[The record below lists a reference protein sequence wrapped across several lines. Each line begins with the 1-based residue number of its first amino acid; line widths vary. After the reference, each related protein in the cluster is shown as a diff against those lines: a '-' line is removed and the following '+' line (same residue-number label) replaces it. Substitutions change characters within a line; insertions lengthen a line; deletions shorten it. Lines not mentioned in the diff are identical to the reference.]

1 MKQQP
6 IPADNGR
13 PTRRERVALVLGAT
27 GGIGGEVA
35 RCLQVR
41 GWRIRAL
48 NRNAAAA
55 AEQGGE
61 GIEWLQGD
69 AMTREAVVGAA
80 RGADVIVHAVNP
92 PGYRRW
98 DEVVLPMLDN
108 SIAAAKSAGARLLLP
123 GTVYNFGPDAGAA
136 PTEAAP
142 QNPLTR
148 KGAIRAEMER
158 RLRAAAG
165 QGVRSLVVRAGD
177 YFGPGAA
184 NNWFSK
190 GLVKPGRPVEAI
202 TNPGRAG
209 VGHQWGYLPDVA
221 LTMVEL
227 LEQEERLD
235 VADVFHMAGHWDHDG
250 QQMAAAIARVAGRPA
265 MKPRRFPWWLVS
277 LLAPVVPLFREL
289 AEMRY
294 LWEKPLRMGNARL
307 VALLGREPHTP
318 LDDAVRATLEGLGC
332 VPGTGRSDGDPV
344 DAASPAAV
352 ARQPLPG
359 LR

>member
-6 IPADNGR
+6 IPADLD
-13 PTRRERVALVLGAT
+13 PTRRERLALVLGAT

-35 RCLQVR
+35 RCLLRR
-41 GWRIRAL
+41 GWRVRAL
-48 NRNAAAA
+48 NRDAAAA
-55 AEQGGE
+55 AGQGGGE

-69 AMTREAVVGAA
+69 ALAREAVMAAA

-98 DEVVLPMLDN
+98 DQVVLPMLDN

-123 GTVYNFGPDAGAA
+123 GTVYNFGPDAFTA

-165 QGVRSLVVRAGD
+165 LGVRSLVVRAGD
-177 YFGPGAA
+177 YFGPRAA
-184 NNWFSK
+184 SNWFAQ
-190 GLVKPGRPVEAI
+190 GLIKPGRPVATI

-209 VGHQWGYLPDVA
+209 IGHQWAYLPDVA

-227 LEQEERLD
+227 LEREERLG
-235 VADVFHMAGHWDHDG
+235 VADVFHMEGHWDHDG
-250 QQMAAAIARVAGRPA
+250 MQMAEAIARVAGRT
-265 MKPRRFPWWLVS
+265 MKRRRFPWWMVS
-277 LLAPVVPLFREL
+277 LLSPVVPLFREL

-294 LWEKPLRMGNARL
+294 LWEQPLRMGNERL

-318 LDDAVRATLEGLGC
+318 LDEAVRATLEGLGC
-332 VPGTGRSDGDPV
+332 VPRTARPGRAGV
-344 DAASPAAV
+344 EAASPAA

-359 LR
+359 LL